1 MLLFI
6 FFVFLQKAVH
16 IIDQHAKGRRRKIEV
31 PPTDTQPQFELEDI
45 PEDIEK
51 RRGER
56 MERDE
61 RIKQEE
67 RDRERMERE
76 EERQLRKGR
85 RESAN

>member
-1 MLLFI
+1 MFCEVLLLFFF

-16 IIDQHAKGRRRKIEV
+16 VIDQHAKGRRRKIEV
-31 PPTDTQPQFELEDI
+31 PPTDTQPQFELGDI

-56 MERDE
+56 TERDE

-67 RDRERMERE
+67 RDRERGWRER
-76 EERQLRKGR
+76 RKD
-85 RESAN
+85 S